1 MTISI
6 ALVDDQALIRE
17 GISRLLQ
24 LNPQYHMSW
33 ESSNGEEA
41 LNILEEQPVDII
53 ISDIRMPKM
62 DGIAF
67 VKSLREQGNNT
78 PVLTLTT
85 FDEHQLFIQALRAGA
100 NGFLL
105 KDVSLEKLHSAVE
118 TVAAGGFLAEPEL
131 LQNEALQSI
140 DDEQLSRPLLM
151 EQLSEKELQILRY
164 IAAGFSNKEI
174 AAAVFLSEGTVKN
187 HISAIL
193 QKMDAR
199 DRTQA
204 VVKALRWKLLD

>member
-33 ESSNGEEA
+33 ESSNGEQA

-78 PVLTLTT
+78 PVLMLTT

-118 TVAAGGFLAEPEL
+118 AVAAGGFLAEPEL
-131 LQNEALQSI
+131 LQNESLQSI

-174 AAAVFLSEGTVKN
+174 AAAVFLSEGTIKN

>member
-41 LNILEEQPVDII
+41 LSILKDQPVDII

-78 PVLTLTT
+78 PVLMLTT

-174 AAAVFLSEGTVKN
+174 AVAVFLSEGTVKN

>member
-1 MTISI
+1 MISI

-17 GISRLLQ
+17 GVSRLLQ
-24 LNPQYHMSW
+24 LNEQFEMRW
-33 ESSNGEEA
+33 EASNGEEA
-41 LNILEEQPVDII
+41 LDKLAEQAVDII

-67 VKSLREQGNNT
+67 VQALRDKGDNT
-78 PVLTLTT
+78 AILMLTT

-105 KDVSLEKLHSAVE
+105 KDVSLEKLHKAVE
-118 TVAAGGFLAEPEL
+118 TVAGGGFLAEPEL
-131 LQNEALQSI
+131 LQNDALQSI
-140 DDEQLSRPLLM
+140 DDEQLSRPLLL
-151 EQLSEKELQILRY
+151 EELSDKERQILRY

-174 AAAVFLSEGTVKN
+174 AGAVFLSEGTVKN
-187 HISAIL
+187 HISTIL
-193 QKMDAR
+193 QKMEAR

>member
-78 PVLTLTT
+78 PVLMLTT

>member
-33 ESSNGEEA
+33 ESSDGEEA
-41 LNILEEQPVDII
+41 LSILNDQPVDII

-67 VKSLREQGNNT
+67 VTSLREQGNNT
-78 PVLTLTT
+78 PVLMLTT

-131 LQNEALQSI
+131 LQNETLQSI

-193 QKMDAR
+193 QKMEAR

>member
-1 MTISI
+1 MISI

-17 GISRLLQ
+17 GVSRLLQ
-24 LNPQYHMSW
+24 LNEHFEMSW
-33 ESSNGEEA
+33 EASNGQEA
-41 LNILEEQPVDII
+41 LDKLSEQPVDII

-67 VKSLREQGNNT
+67 VQALRDKGDNT
-78 PVLTLTT
+78 AILMLTT

-105 KDVSLEKLHSAVE
+105 KDVSLEKLHKAVE
-118 TVAAGGFLAEPEL
+118 TVAGGGFLAEPEL
-131 LQNEALQSI
+131 LQNDALQSI
-140 DDEQLSRPLLM
+140 DDEQLSRPLLL
-151 EQLSEKELQILRY
+151 EELNDKERQILRY

-174 AAAVFLSEGTVKN
+174 AGAVFLSEGTVKN
-187 HISAIL
+187 HISTIL
-193 QKMDAR
+193 QKMEAR

>member
-1 MTISI
+1 MISI

-17 GISRLLQ
+17 GVSRLLQ
-24 LNPQYHMSW
+24 LNEQFEMSW
-33 ESSNGEEA
+33 EASNGQEA
-41 LNILEEQPVDII
+41 LEKLAEQQVDII

-67 VKSLREQGNNT
+67 VQALRDKGDNT
-78 PVLTLTT
+78 AILMLTT

-105 KDVSLEKLHSAVE
+105 KDVSLEKLHKAVE
-118 TVAAGGFLAEPEL
+118 TVAGGGFLAEPEL
-131 LQNEALQSI
+131 LQNDALQSI
-140 DDEQLSRPLLM
+140 DDEQLSRPLLL
-151 EQLSEKELQILRY
+151 EELSDKERQILRY

-174 AAAVFLSEGTVKN
+174 AGAVFLSEGTVKN
-187 HISAIL
+187 HISTIL
-193 QKMDAR
+193 QKMEAR

>member
-1 MTISI
+1 MISI

-17 GISRLLQ
+17 GVSRLLQ
-24 LNPQYHMSW
+24 LNEQFEMRW
-33 ESSNGEEA
+33 EASNGEEA
-41 LNILEEQPVDII
+41 LDKLEEQAVDII

-67 VKSLREQGNNT
+67 VQALRDKGDNT
-78 PVLTLTT
+78 AILMLTT

-105 KDVSLEKLHSAVE
+105 KDVSLEKLHKAVE
-118 TVAAGGFLAEPEL
+118 TVAGGGFLAEPEL
-131 LQNEALQSI
+131 LQNDALQSI
-140 DDEQLSRPLLM
+140 DDEQLSRPLLL
-151 EQLSEKELQILRY
+151 EELSDKERQILRY

-174 AAAVFLSEGTVKN
+174 AGAVFLSEGTVKN
-187 HISAIL
+187 HISTIL
-193 QKMDAR
+193 QKMEAR